1 MEKLMKK
8 IRQESREKETE
19 IVKLKES
26 RDQLSVTIEELQ
38 ELSRQQDTTVSQL
51 QKQISGLFPCLPL
64 ISSFLTA
71 SAAASPSSCCFVDLS
86 LSLAPFSLTVPLSLS
101 VTAVLQSV
109 SQSSQDKITKLENE
123 VNGKTDELSIQR
135 KALESSWNENNDLK
149 RTIAELKAETDSLRS
164 QIGLGMPLLSL
175 SLSLSLSLH
184 ISLEMTMT
192 DTEDRSKQSC

>member
-1 MEKLMKK
+1 
-8 IRQESREKETE
+8 
-19 IVKLKES
+19 
-26 RDQLSVTIEELQ
+26 
-38 ELSRQQDTTVSQL
+38 
-51 QKQISGLFPCLPL
+51 
-64 ISSFLTA
+64 
-71 SAAASPSSCCFVDLS
+71 
-86 LSLAPFSLTVPLSLS
+86 

>member
-1 MEKLMKK
+1 
-8 IRQESREKETE
+8 
-19 IVKLKES
+19 
-26 RDQLSVTIEELQ
+26 
-38 ELSRQQDTTVSQL
+38 
-51 QKQISGLFPCLPL
+51 
-64 ISSFLTA
+64 
-71 SAAASPSSCCFVDLS
+71 
-86 LSLAPFSLTVPLSLS
+86 

-175 SLSLSLSLH
+175 SLSLSLH